1 MVNLFQHQ
9 KQALEQTKNFNR
21 VAYYLDMGLGK
32 TFVGSEKMH
41 MLGARVNLVV
51 CQKSKVQDWVEHFI
65 ENYGEEYNVCNLAG
79 QTFWKNGGI
88 KTAIDYI
95 GVSWDKV
102 VFIINYD
109 LIFRRPELEQL
120 KNFTLMLDE
129 SSLIQN
135 EMSKR
140 SKFILR
146 KLKPE
151 NVILLSGTP
160 TGGKYE
166 KLWSQC
172 QLLGWNISKTAFW
185 NTYVKYHFED
195 FDGFPVKIIDGYKN
209 IDRLKRKLHEHGA
222 VFMKS
227 EEVFDLPQQI
237 DTNLYA
243 CVSKEYRKF
252 HKDAIVKFNDK
263 EFIGDTSLTK
273 MLYERM
279 LCGFANKDKL
289 NLFKDLLCSTDDR
302 LIVFYNFQNEL
313 MKLSELVI
321 DSDRPLSIV
330 NGETKDLEN
339 YENFDNSVTLIQ
351 YQAGAMGLNLQK
363 SNKIVYFT
371 PPLSSELFEQ
381 SKKRTHRIGQER
393 TCFYYYLICKN
404 SIEEKIYRTLKMRH
418 DFTERLFIN
427 D

>member
-1 MVNLFQHQ
+1 MVTLFPHQ
-9 KQALEQTKNFNR
+9 KQALEMTSSQNR
-21 VAYYLDMGLGK
+21 VAYWLDMGLGK
-32 TFVGSEKMH
+32 TFVGSEKMRE
-41 MLGARVNLVV
+41 LGAKTNLVI
-51 CQKSKVQDWVEHFI
+51 CQKSKIQDWCDHFK
-65 ENYGEEYNVCNLAG
+65 ENYQCEVVDL
-79 QTFWKNGGI
+79 
-88 KTAIDYI
+88 TALKIDKFESFI
-95 GVSWDKV
+95 HLCEAIPHTIVG
-102 VFIINYD
+102 IINYD
-109 LIFRRPELEQL
+109 LIFRRPALAKL
-120 KNFTLMLDE
+120 RDFTLILDE
-129 SSLIQN
+129 SSLVQN
-135 EMSKR
+135 ETSKR

-146 KLKPE
+146 RLKPE

-209 IDRLKRKLHEHGA
+209 VERLKRKLREQGA

-227 EEVFDLPQQI
+227 NEVFDLPQQI
-237 DTNLYA
+237 DTNLH
-243 CVSKEYRKF
+243 CTVSKEYRKF
-252 HKDAIVKFNDK
+252 HKDAIVKFDNQ
-263 EFIGDTSLTK
+263 EFVGDTSLTK

-279 LCGFANKDKL
+279 LCGFANKEKL
-289 NLFKDLLCSTDDR
+289 NLFKDLLSSTDDR

-313 MKLSELVI
+313 MKLSEIVI

-330 NGETKDLEN
+330 NGDTKDLSA
-339 YENFDNSVTLIQ
+339 YENFENSVTLIQ

-404 SIEEKIYRTLKMRH
+404 SIETKIYSALKMRR
-418 DFTERLFIN
+418 DYTERLFEN
-427 D
+427 VE

>member
-1 MVNLFQHQ
+1 MVTLFPHQ
-9 KQALEQTKNFNR
+9 KTALEMTSSQNR
-21 VAYYLDMGLGK
+21 VAYFLDMGLGK
-32 TFVGSEKMH
+32 TFVGSEKMRE
-41 MLGARVNLVV
+41 LGAKVNLVI
-51 CQKSKVQDWVEHFI
+51 CQKSKIQDWCDHFNM
-65 ENYGEEYNVCNLAG
+65 NYQCEVVDL
-79 QTFWKNGGI
+79 TTLK
-88 KTAIDYI
+88 IDKFESFI
-95 GVSWDKV
+95 HLCEVIPHTIVS
-102 VFIINYD
+102 IINYD
-109 LIFRRPELEQL
+109 LIFRRPALAKL
-120 KNFTLMLDE
+120 RDFTLILDE
-129 SSLIQN
+129 SSLVQN
-135 EMSKR
+135 ETSKR
-140 SKFILR
+140 SKFILKR
-146 KLKPE
+146 LKPE

-209 IDRLKRKLHEHGA
+209 VERLKRKLREQGA

-227 EEVFDLPQQI
+227 NEVFDLPQQI
-237 DTNLYA
+237 DTNLH
-243 CVSKEYRKF
+243 CTVSKEYRKF
-252 HKDAIVKFNDK
+252 HKDAIVKFDNQ
-263 EFIGDTSLTK
+263 EFVGDTSLTK

-279 LCGFANKDKL
+279 LCGFANKEKL
-289 NLFKDLLCSTDDR
+289 NLFKDLLSSTDDR

-313 MKLSELVI
+313 MKLSEIVI

-330 NGETKDLEN
+330 NGDTKDLSA
-339 YENFDNSVTLIQ
+339 YENFENSVTLIQ

-404 SIEEKIYRTLKMRH
+404 SIETKIYSVLKMRR
-418 DFTERLFIN
+418 DYTERLFEN
-427 D
+427 VE